1 MDSFI
6 IFFILPTGNITP
18 DLFESDFRPD
28 ISLEWVNKLAALTLL
43 MRARTRAGYKI
54 LEVKKHVHLTVWV
67 VSLVLCAA
75 VFIEVLIVPG
85 GQTQKMPGKEPAKTY
100 TQNIVEVLIAQGPK
114 VRKTSS
120 QEIIKQV
127 ASARGID
134 VTKARGPVKLAL
146 KKMVEAKTLI
156 QLKGVGAVGSFK
168 LNKVQVKAQA
178 KAYRTPGA
186 EKKLPKTM
194 KTVKKILTGKTTT
207 KKKPAAK
214 KTTKKSVPKPSAGTK
229 KAAAAKKA
237 PTPAAAKKPAAKK
250 QPAKKPAAKKQP
262 VKKQAKKAAPAASA
276 KKAKK

>member
-1 MDSFI
+1 
-6 IFFILPTGNITP
+6 
-18 DLFESDFRPD
+18 
-28 ISLEWVNKLAALTLL
+28 
-43 MRARTRAGYKI
+43 
-54 LEVKKHVHLTVWV
+54 
-67 VSLVLCAA
+67 
-75 VFIEVLIVPG
+75 
-85 GQTQKMPGKEPAKTY
+85 MPGKEPAKTY

-127 ASARGID
+127 AAARGID

-146 KKMVEAKTLI
+146 KKMVAAKTLI

-214 KTTKKSVPKPSAGTK
+214 KSTKKSVPKPSAGTK
-229 KAAAAKKA
+229 KAKAAPKKA